1 MSTFV
6 GTSPFFRSAL
16 CVAIETMHFSIAH
29 MGLFFRTILFTHLGG
44 LTKKTNIRSFPDG
57 ARLV

>member
-6 GTSPFFRSAL
+6 EASPFFRSAL
-16 CVAIETMHFSIAH
+16 CVAMENMQFHIAQMDLLFRVKYVCPLYNMTHVKSFFS
-29 MGLFFRTILFTHLGG
+29 
-44 LTKKTNIRSFPDG
+44 NG